1 MRTWPVNDRLKET
14 TINPLFV
21 KGPSVGL
28 RLLVCILL
36 ALLLIWSDFRYQ
48 HMDQVRSFLTV
59 AVTPLQWAV
68 DLPTRLWS
76 WGATTF
82 ADRNDLLE
90 ENAILKEQTLQLSSK
105 NQRMA
110 YLIAENLRLREL
122 LNGQKPSNDNFLLGE
137 VIGLDADAFTHLLLL
152 NRGRNDGV
160 YEGQAVV
167 DSLGLMG
174 QVISVSAFTSRVLL
188 IADTAHAVPVLV
200 NRNGFRAVAIGSG
213 DLDLL
218 QLTHV
223 PDTADVKEGDLLVTS
238 GLGGRFP
245 KGYPVAEVNQVKHE
259 PGKPFAR
266 VTAKPLAQLNRSR
279 YVLML
284 NPKSLADIQLE
295 SLPID
300 SGTAPELADE
310 KQDNLKSGVQQ

>member
-1 MRTWPVNDRLKET
+1 
-14 TINPLFV
+14 
-21 KGPSVGL
+21 
-28 RLLVCILL
+28 
-36 ALLLIWSDFRYQ
+36 
-48 HMDQVRSFLTV
+48 MDQVRSLLTV

-90 ENAILKEQTLQLSSK
+90 ENALLKEQALQLSSK

-122 LNGQKPSNDNFLLGE
+122 LKGQKPYNDEFLLGE

-152 NRGRNDGV
+152 NRGRHDGV

-200 NRNGFRAVAIGSG
+200 NRNGFRAIAIGSG
-213 DLDLL
+213 DLDQL
-218 QLTHV
+218 QLSHV
-223 PDTADVKEGDLLVTS
+223 PDTADIKVGDLLVSS

-245 KGYPVAEVNQVKHE
+245 KGYPVAEVDQVKHE
-259 PGKPFAR
+259 PGKPFAK

-284 NPKSLADIQLE
+284 NPKLLSTDQAEEVPLKPDTVLMQ
-295 SLPID
+295 
-300 SGTAPELADE
+300 ADE
-310 KQDNLKSGVQQ
+310 ASALPESGVSH